1 MTAHIFFYLGLSETA
16 FVKKIVKGLFGCLT
30 GLHITFRGFAFGRE
44 LNHQTWYEAI
54 KFKYSKMRQT
64 EYETPPDAKPLLG
77 TGIYDLGRLEFK
89 I

>member
-1 MTAHIFFYLGLSETA
+1 MFAEKVSNNTIIKAFLFSNFNCLSA
-16 FVKKIVKGLFGCLT
+16 LL
-30 GLHITFRGFAFGRE
+30 ITVRGFGFGRE
-44 LNHQTWYEAI
+44 LNHQTWYGAI

-64 EYETPPDAKPLLG
+64 EYETPPEAKPLLG